1 MGHTI
6 RSVVTATNAGGSEV
20 ATSAA
25 TAVVTPPS
33 NGPLSGLHVSGN
45 ELLDGSGGVVRL
57 HGVNRSGSEYAC
69 VQGWGIFDGP
79 SDAASVAAM
88 AAWHIDVVRVP
99 LNEDCWLGINGVP
112 AAYAGSNYVN
122 AIVGYVNLL
131 HSYGMYA
138 ELSLIWG
145 APGSAAATSQP
156 AAPDAD
162 HSPAMWQGMAQAFR
176 SDPNVILAPWGET
189 TVDWPCFLNGCSGQ
203 AGYPTAGMQQA
214 VNVMRGAGYQGPI
227 AIPCIDYANVCA
239 DPANGGTGTGNGNWL
254 SDHPSDPERQLIAE
268 AHVYGKNTC
277 DTVACFNT
285 TMLPILQAGY
295 PLLWGETGE
304 LRLLGLPQHLIHPDV
319 ADLGRTERRRHPGLD
334 LGHLGRLQHRRAH
347 QQLQRHPPR
356 RLRHLHPKQLP
367 DQLPSEPVIGGAV

>member
-1 MGHTI
+1 
-6 RSVVTATNAGGSEV
+6 
-20 ATSAA
+20 
-25 TAVVTPPS
+25 
-33 NGPLSGLHVSGN
+33 
-45 ELLDGSGGVVRL
+45 
-57 HGVNRSGSEYAC
+57 

-304 LRLLGLPQHLIHPDV
+304 SYDFSDCPSTSYIQTLLTWAEQNGVGTQAWTWDTWGACNTGALISNYNGTPQ
-319 ADLGRTERRRHPGLD
+319 
-334 LGHLGRLQHRRAH
+334 
-347 QQLQRHPPR
+347 
-356 RLRHLHPKQLP
+356 
-367 DQLPSEPVIGGAV
+367 GAYGTYIQSNYQTNFPANP